1 MPWLWTKAWG
11 SNGNATAQFRS
22 PVGVVVDPSGHVFVA
37 DTGND
42 RIQKFDKN
50 GTFVS
55 TWGGFGTGNGQFKEP
70 NGLAVDGGGHVF
82 VADTSNNRI
91 QKFDDGGTFLI
102 AWGSGGGGNG
112 HFSDPTAV
120 AVDTAGNVFVT
131 DLLNE
136 RVQAFD
142 GNGRF
147 LTTWTA
153 AGSEQLDSPHGV
165 AVDGRGDVFVADTNS
180 HRIEKFS
187 CPTPPPY
194 DIAGHWSGME
204 RQGHMAL
211 ASISADFTSLSAKKF
226 TGVFTGEALSCT
238 VSGKHL
244 KVFKAQ
250 LKCSG
255 GIRIVLR
262 GKLDTA
268 TQTIAGTFRRFE
280 HGKREPGGTFTLTK
294 VSA

>member
-1 MPWLWTKAWG
+1 MR
-11 SNGNATAQFRS
+11 QFLPRS
-22 PVGVVVDPSGHVFVA
+22 
-37 DTGND
+37 
-42 RIQKFDKN
+42 
-50 GTFVS
+50 
-55 TWGGFGTGNGQFKEP
+55 GTGNGQFKEP

-244 KVFKAQ
+244 KVFKSSARVQ
-250 LKCSG
+250 RRNPYRAEGEARQGNADHHRHLQAV
-255 GIRIVLR
+255 RAWQARTR
-262 GKLDTA
+262 GNVHADEGVRVSREGTRGSDRRRPGA
-268 TQTIAGTFRRFE
+268 WGVARPDRRAGRR
-280 HGKREPGGTFTLTK
+280 GRGTGPGRDCGRRPGE
-294 VSA
+294 